1 MNPAPRTCGWLWSVC
16 VRAWRALLRGTLP
29 RQSPRTRRRVFLLA
43 SPGLVLGVQG
53 RLTGCPPNS
62 PEPVKRLAA
71 RRWFEFEQGRHL
83 PDLEIIQRCNAVVHT
98 KVSSSD
104 EDGAAWVSVVP
115 LVPPRAARNS

>member
-1 MNPAPRTCGWLWSVC
+1 MNPVRRTCGWLWSVC

-62 PEPVKRLAA
+62 PEPVKRLAD
-71 RRWFEFEQGRHL
+71 RRWFKFEQGRHL
-83 PDLEIIQRCNAVVHT
+83 PDLEIIQRCSAVVHS
-98 KVSSSD
+98 KLSSPD
-104 EDGAAWVSVVP
+104 EAEAVWVSVAP
-115 LVPPRAARNS
+115 LVPPLATKDS